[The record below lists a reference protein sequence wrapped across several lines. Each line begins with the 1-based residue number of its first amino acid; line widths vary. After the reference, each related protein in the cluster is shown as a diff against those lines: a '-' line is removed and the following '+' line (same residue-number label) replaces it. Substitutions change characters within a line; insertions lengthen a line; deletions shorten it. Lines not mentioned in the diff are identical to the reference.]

1 MRQILEEQYT
11 TLPNGLSGN
20 EDCGQMS
27 SWYVLSAMGFYSVTP
42 GLDYYTIGT
51 PLFDEAII
59 NLENGKKFVIKAN
72 KLSPFNKYIQSVKLN
87 GKPYNKTYLQH
98 ADIINGGEL
107 IFEMGYNIGLWG
119 TKVSHLLLLL
129 KTNLYRFLI
138 LFLKA
143 KHLQI
148 V

>member
-1 MRQILEEQYT
+1 
-11 TLPNGLSGN
+11 
-20 EDCGQMS
+20 
-27 SWYVLSAMGFYSVTP
+27 MGFYSVTP

-51 PLFDEAII
+51 PLFDEATI
-59 NLENGKKFVIKAN
+59 NLENGNQFIIKAN

-87 GKPYNKTYLQH
+87 GLPYNKTYLQH

-107 IFEMGYNIGLWG
+107 IFEMGYNIGMWG